1 MVVEVKYVVRRE
13 HVYVQVALLRMSV
26 SCGNR
31 NILAAQIVALGRE
44 SKLLKCI
51 FVFFFNITQHSI

>member
-51 FVFFFNITQHSI
+51 FVFFF

>member
-1 MVVEVKYVVRRE
+1 MVVEGKYVVRRE

-44 SKLLKCI
+44 SELLKCI
-51 FVFFFNITQHSI
+51 FIFF